1 MSLCKLFNN
10 SATACIIGRRDFLR
24 IYLSPES
31 VESAKSVDALML
43 WLFRFFSVWPLA
55 ALHALGGLLGWL
67 VWLSSARYRAQFR
80 ANVTQAGVAFER
92 ARPAIAEAG
101 RFVAELPK
109 LWLRPQAASCLG
121 NVSVEGQAH
130 ADQAFALGRG
140 VIFFGPHCGSFELG
154 PQALAEL
161 YGPITAIYRPARK
174 RWLAAIEQMAR
185 QRPQLTVVPAS
196 LKGIRLMHKTLK
208 ANQAVALLTD
218 QVPPDGLGVWAPF
231 FGKPAYTMTLA
242 ARLALQTGAVL
253 LPVSCERL
261 PRGRG
266 YVLRVWPAVAAAG
279 EMSAPELLALVT
291 RINQAIE
298 AIVLSQPGQYLW
310 GYGRYK
316 KPRSAAWTG
325 GAP

>member
-1 MSLCKLFNN
+1 
-10 SATACIIGRRDFLR
+10 
-24 IYLSPES
+24 
-31 VESAKSVDALML
+31 ML
-43 WLFRFFSVWPLA
+43 LLFRFLSLWPLA
-55 ALHALGGLLGWL
+55 ALHAVGGALGWL
-67 VWLSSARYRAQFR
+67 VWALSPRYRAQFR
-80 ANVTQAGVAFER
+80 ANVAQAGLTFET

-109 LWLRPQAASCLG
+109 LWMRPQHESCLG
-121 NVSVEGQAH
+121 NVRVEGAEH
-130 ADQAFALGRG
+130 AERAFDQGRG

-174 RWLAAIEQMAR
+174 PWLAAIELVTR
-185 QRPQLTVVPAS
+185 QRPRLTVVPAS
-196 LKGIRLMHKTLK
+196 LSGIRLMHRTLK
-208 ANQAVALLTD
+208 ANHAVALLTD
-218 QVPPDGLGVWAPF
+218 QVPPEGLGVWASF

-242 ARLALQTGAVL
+242 ARLALQSGAVL

-261 PRGRG
+261 PHGRG
-266 YVLRVWPAVAAAG
+266 YFMKIWPAINGFDAAPATFQ
-279 EMSAPELLALVT
+279 PPDLLTGVT

-316 KPRSAAWTG
+316 TPRREVS
-325 GAP
+325 

>member
-1 MSLCKLFNN
+1 MIL
-10 SATACIIGRRDFLR
+10 
-24 IYLSPES
+24 
-31 VESAKSVDALML
+31 
-43 WLFRFFSVWPLA
+43 LFRFFSHWSLR
-55 ALHALGGLLGWL
+55 ALHALGAALGWL
-67 VWLSSARYRAQFR
+67 VWLLSPAYRRQFR
-80 ANVTQAGVAFER
+80 ANVAQAGIGFDA

-109 LWLRPQAASCLG
+109 LWMRPQNESCLA
-121 NVSVEGQAH
+121 NVRVEGQMH
-130 ADQAFALGRG
+130 AEQAFGRGRG

-174 RWLAAIEQMAR
+174 PWLAAIEQATR

-196 LKGIRLMHKTLK
+196 LSGIRLMHKTLK

-218 QVPPDGLGVWAPF
+218 QVPPEGLGVWAPF

-242 ARLALQTGAVL
+242 ARLALQSGAVL

-261 PRGRG
+261 QRGEGYFLKIWPPVTGLRAQESPPAEGGPRTGPLQAEILH
-266 YVLRVWPAVAAAG
+266 V
-279 EMSAPELLALVT
+279 VT

-310 GYGRYK
+310 GYARYK
-316 KPRSAAWTG
+316 TPRKDAF
-325 GAP
+325 

>member
-1 MSLCKLFNN
+1 
-10 SATACIIGRRDFLR
+10 
-24 IYLSPES
+24 
-31 VESAKSVDALML
+31 ML
-43 WLFRFFSVWPLA
+43 LLFRFLSLWPPA
-55 ALHALGGLLGWL
+55 ALQAVGGALGWL
-67 VWLSSARYRAQFR
+67 VWALSPRYRAQFR
-80 ANVTQAGVAFER
+80 ANVAQAGLPFET

-109 LWLRPQAASCLG
+109 LWMRPQDESCLG
-121 NVSVEGQAH
+121 NVRIEGRQHVER
-130 ADQAFALGRG
+130 AFERGRG

-174 RWLAAIEQMAR
+174 PWLAAVERVAR

-196 LKGIRLMHKTLK
+196 LSGIRLMHRTLK
-208 ANQAVALLTD
+208 ANHAVALLTD
-218 QVPPDGLGVWAPF
+218 QVPPEGLGVWAPF

-242 ARLALQTGAVL
+242 ARLELQSGAAM

-261 PRGRG
+261 PHGKG
-266 YVLRVWPAVAAAG
+266 YFLKIWPALVGDEEGVEAGRPPDLVAV
-279 EMSAPELLALVT
+279 VT

-316 KPRSAAWTG
+316 TPRRE
-325 GAP
+325 AP

>member
-1 MSLCKLFNN
+1 M
-10 SATACIIGRRDFLR
+10 
-24 IYLSPES
+24 
-31 VESAKSVDALML
+31 
-43 WLFRFFSVWPLA
+43 
-55 ALHALGGLLGWL
+55 GWL
-67 VWLSSARYRAQFR
+67 VWVGSPRYRAQFR
-80 ANVTQAGVAFER
+80 ANVAQAGLTFEV

-109 LWLRPQAASCLG
+109 LWMRPQNESCIDNAAYA
-121 NVSVEGQAH
+121 VTFEGQAH
-130 ADQAFALGRG
+130 AQEAFGQGKG

-174 RWLAAIEQMAR
+174 PWLAAIEQATR

-196 LKGIRLMHKTLK
+196 LTGIRLMHKTLK
-208 ANQAVALLTD
+208 ANHAVALLTD

-242 ARLALQTGAVL
+242 ARLALQSGAVV

-261 PRGRG
+261 ARGRG
-266 YVLRVWPAVAAAG
+266 YAIKIWPPVDVDTVNKTDPEG
-279 EMSAPELLALVT
+279 SAKPDLLTVVT
-291 RINQAIE
+291 RINAAIE
-298 AIVLSQPGQYLW
+298 SIVLSQPGQYLW

-316 KPRSAAWTG
+316 TPRQESPSKGAA
-325 GAP
+325 